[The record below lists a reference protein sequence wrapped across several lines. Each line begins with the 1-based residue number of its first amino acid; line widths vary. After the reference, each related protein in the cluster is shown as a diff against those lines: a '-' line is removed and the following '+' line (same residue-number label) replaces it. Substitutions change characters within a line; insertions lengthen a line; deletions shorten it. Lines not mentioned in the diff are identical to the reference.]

1 MSIFYFDHQLTA
13 FWQCVGPRPS
23 VYARSP
29 APPEEDEA
37 LVALE
42 GHLLPR
48 VEELLGREGAAVAGA
63 AREAAVL
70 AWKAQIIILCFL
82 IGVAL
87 IQMKKKN
94 NPFDKMSTLLL
105 IKLSLSLP
113 PTIDV

>member
-29 APPEEDEA
+29 APAEEDEA

-48 VEELLGREGAAVAGA
+48 VEELLGGEGAAVAGPA
-63 AREAAVL
+63 GEAAVL

-87 IQMKKKN
+87 IQMKKK
-94 NPFDKMSTLLL
+94 
-105 IKLSLSLP
+105 SL
-113 PTIDV
+113 